1 MSSSVT
7 AENICVVFDTCTAKS
22 VSVRCSQLTELRP
35 QNRQTDRLADRHIS
49 IQAGRQTNR
58 GLADRL
64 AWQTDR
70 QTGWQT
76 DRLRQ
81 TRGWQREIHRP
92 DRLAERQTGRFAYR
106 QAGRQAGRQTG
117 GWPTDRRT
125 DRHAGSQ
132 INEKTESGRQANR
145 QQNRQTSR
153 QAGRQTG
160 RRTGRQIE
168 RLADKQTDELADKQG
183 SC

>member
-70 QTGWQT
+70 LADRQVAT
-76 DRLRQ
+76 DK
-81 TRGWQREIHRP
+81 G
-92 DRLAERQTGRFAYR
+92 LAERNTQTR
-106 QAGRQAGRQTG
+106 QAGRA
-117 GWPTDRRT
+117 TDR
-125 DRHAGSQ
+125 
-132 INEKTESGRQANR
+132 
-145 QQNRQTSR
+145 
-153 QAGRQTG
+153 
-160 RRTGRQIE
+160 
-168 RLADKQTDELADKQG
+168 
-183 SC
+183 